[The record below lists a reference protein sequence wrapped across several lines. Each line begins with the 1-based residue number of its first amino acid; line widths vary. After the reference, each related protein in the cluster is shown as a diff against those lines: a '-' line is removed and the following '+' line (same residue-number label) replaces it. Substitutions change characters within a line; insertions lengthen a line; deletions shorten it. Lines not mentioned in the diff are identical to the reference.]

1 MPKRGIQ
8 KDYNL
13 PSYICIDCGQ
23 KHCKGLPYSLI
34 RSSTF
39 HEGVCDMCGNTSALT
54 QPRDYGQLTQ
64 RAIKLY
70 QKRHEESLR
79 KKS

>member
-1 MPKRGIQ
+1 MKT
-8 KDYNL
+8 KHY

-23 KHCKGLPYSLI
+23 KHCKGLPRKSIY
-34 RSSTF
+34 SSTF

-79 KKS
+79 EKK